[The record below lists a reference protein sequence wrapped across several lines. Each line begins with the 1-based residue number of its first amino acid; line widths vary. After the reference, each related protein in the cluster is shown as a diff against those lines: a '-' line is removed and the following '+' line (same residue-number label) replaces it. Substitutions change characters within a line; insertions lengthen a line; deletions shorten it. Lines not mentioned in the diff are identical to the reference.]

1 MTFFRNKYFRLSS
14 FCLIGLSLIFLAL
27 KISGEA
33 NDNFFGQKLD
43 NSAVLSSSRLA
54 KQKVSYPQKTETNK
68 LHNSTLDSLNPIFNS
83 YEEDSI
89 KVLKEELI
97 SSKNIV
103 VKTGPFSEINS
114 SGSRETEFSG
124 KVKNTENLLLIE
136 FRKSPLNSKG
146 YIMSNE
152 KLVIYGFQFENFEVI
167 KSGDTFFLKSEKETF
182 KLNYTLDFKN
192 MEIINDSDF
201 LAKLN

>member
-1 MTFFRNKYFRLSS
+1 M
-14 FCLIGLSLIFLAL
+14 
-27 KISGEA
+27 
-33 NDNFFGQKLD
+33 D

-114 SGSRETEFSG
+114 SDSRETEFSG

-152 KLVIYGFQFENFEVI
+152 
-167 KSGDTFFLKSEKETF
+167 
-182 KLNYTLDFKN
+182 
-192 MEIINDSDF
+192 
-201 LAKLN
+201 